1 VRHGRAKPVVVS
13 DRATTGVAACRAPRM
28 TLCAGAACGTSRRS
42 IRPIPASNRRQTMP
56 IWPYYGQQAS
66 HRLRD

>member
-28 TLCAGAACGTSRRS
+28 TLCAGPPTVPRVGRLGRYQRATDARRCRFDRTTANRPLTACVT
-42 IRPIPASNRRQTMP
+42 
-56 IWPYYGQQAS
+56 
-66 HRLRD
+66 